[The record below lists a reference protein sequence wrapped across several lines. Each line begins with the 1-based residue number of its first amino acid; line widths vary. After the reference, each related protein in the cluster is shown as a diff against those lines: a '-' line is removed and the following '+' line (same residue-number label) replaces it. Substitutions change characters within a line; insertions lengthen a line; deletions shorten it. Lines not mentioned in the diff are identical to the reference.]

1 MITIRF
7 RTNKLERAYQK
18 AKDGVRLLGPEIHR
32 KYVGR
37 INLIEAAQS
46 LDELPLLP
54 VLKWHP
60 LKGDRA
66 GQFAVSLTGN
76 FRLILTV
83 VEDTP
88 DTVCVEEVTDYHGD

>member
-1 MITIRF
+1 MIAIRF

-18 AKDGVRLLGPEIHR
+18 TKDGVRLLGPKIHR

-46 LDELPLLP
+46 LDELHTLP

-83 VEDTP
+83 DDDAP
-88 DTVCVEEVTDYHGD
+88 NTVCVEEVIDYHGD